1 MTALPRL
8 QPGEGGSCW
17 EEGRVGKE
25 GEMIRGW
32 GLDSD
37 KPRRLVD

>member
-8 QPGEGGSCW
+8 QPEGCAVGR
-17 EEGRVGKE
+17 EEEE
-25 GEMIRGW
+25 GEMIRGR

-37 KPRRLVD
+37 KPGRLVD